1 MSCSSKYRVISPK
14 EVSGSAYISNISRT
28 WSAAIFD
35 KGFNQ
40 MQYGY
45 ASAISTVVM
54 IIFALIAFAQFKVN
68 NGGET

>member
-1 MSCSSKYRVISPK
+1 MRKLAVWTRK
-14 EVSGSAYISNISRT
+14 KALESAFPHAC
-28 WSAAIFD
+28 AA
-35 KGFNQ
+35 
-40 MQYGY
+40 Y